1 MCRKAQESYLE
12 AHRDMIEQLGNK
24 GVSFRLS
31 RVVTGVESPVEG
43 YGLTKRG
50 ALAIAHQFQTSLD
63 DLLKNEFPGMLE
75 LSLCQATCGDVE
87 DQDG

>member
-1 MCRKAQESYLE
+1 MKTL
-12 AHRDMIEQLGNK
+12 DNPDTVK
-24 GVSFRLS
+24 
-31 RVVTGVESPVEG
+31 VEVAVIVEG

-87 DQDG
+87 EPDG